1 MTELNA
7 PARALLGSNAVAH
20 LWTKNPDGSPQVS
33 VVWVLIDDDVIL
45 LGASAGSRK
54 VRNLRLNPKVVMSI
68 EDVERNER
76 GYQRHLI
83 VRGTATVSDGP
94 DEELLERL
102 GAIYRDGERHPLQ
115 EMGDSTRTVSIAI
128 DRISGL
134 GPWT

>member
-20 LWTKNPDGSPQVS
+20 LWTQNPDGSPQVS
-33 VVWVLIDDDVIL
+33 VVWVLIEGDVIL
-45 LGASAGSRK
+45 LGASTSSRK

-68 EDVERNER
+68 EDEERNER
-76 GYQRHLI
+76 GYQRHLV
-83 VRGTATVSDGP
+83 VRGTASISDGP
-94 DEELLERL
+94 DHALLDRL
-102 GAIYRDGERHPLQ
+102 GGIYREGERHPLQ
-115 EMGDSTRTVSIAI
+115 EMGDEVRTISIAV